1 MITHGSNRAI
11 IQAVEV
17 VHMVQPYRTLKY
29 KADKITDA
37 VDKLL
42 AEREQANAEDPAT
55 ARPLLWEEVIDY
67 LGISVNYW
75 DKYRDFND
83 PLQSPDEFKEYNP
96 TATDKDYKIYVRHYK
111 DRLDLQEAIKKAEVK
126 LSIGVISAGLV
137 NPRIST
143 YCIWLSKQKHYGGYT
158 DRQDAAPGDVKISI
172 KLLDDKGRSI

>member
-1 MITHGSNRAI
+1 
-11 IQAVEV
+11 
-17 VHMVQPYRTLKY
+17 MVQPYRTLKY

-42 AEREQANAEDPAT
+42 TEREQANAEDPTT
-55 ARPLLWEEVIDY
+55 ARPLLWEEVVDY
-67 LGISVNYW
+67 LGISVDYW
-75 DKYRDFND
+75 DKYRDCDD
-83 PLQSPDEFKEYNP
+83 PLQAPDWCKEYTP
-96 TATDKDYKIYVRHYK
+96 ASTGKHYKMYVRHYK

>member
-17 VHMVQPYRTLKY
+17 VHVVQPYRTLKY

-42 AEREQANAEDPAT
+42 ADREQANAEDPTT

-96 TATDKDYKIYVRHYK
+96 TATDKDYKIYVRH
-111 DRLDLQEAIKKAEVK
+111 
-126 LSIGVISAGLV
+126 
-137 NPRIST
+137 
-143 YCIWLSKQKHYGGYT
+143 
-158 DRQDAAPGDVKISI
+158 
-172 KLLDDKGRSI
+172 

>member
-1 MITHGSNRAI
+1 
-11 IQAVEV
+11 
-17 VHMVQPYRTLKY
+17 MVQPYRTLKY
-29 KADKITDA
+29 KADKITEA

-42 AEREQANAEDPAT
+42 AEREQANQEDPAT

-96 TATDKDYKIYVRHYK
+96 TATDKDYKVYVRHYK
-111 DRLDLQEAIKKAEVK
+111 DRLDLQDSIKKAEVK

-158 DRQDAAPGDVKISI
+158 DRQDTAPGDVKISI